1 MILKPGLRLRS
12 AVDTTEIMVV
22 KGAAVELDIRCGGV
36 PMGSSPADPANGSDI
51 DPNFSDGTAIGKR
64 YEDAESG
71 IELLCSKAGSGS
83 LSIGDRVLT
92 LKDSKPLPSSD

>member
-1 MILKPGLRLRS
+1 MLKPGLRLRS

-22 KGAAVELDIRCGGV
+22 KGTTTDLDIRCGGV
-36 PMGSSPADPANGSDI
+36 PMASTPADPANGLEI

-71 IELLCSKAGSGS
+71 IELLCSKAGPGT
-83 LSIGDRVLT
+83 LSIGDRLLT
-92 LKDSKPLPSSD
+92 LKDAKPLPSSD